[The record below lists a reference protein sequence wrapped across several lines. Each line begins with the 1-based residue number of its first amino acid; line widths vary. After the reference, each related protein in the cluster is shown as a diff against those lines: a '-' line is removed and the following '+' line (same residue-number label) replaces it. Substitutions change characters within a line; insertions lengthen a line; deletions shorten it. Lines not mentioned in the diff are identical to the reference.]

1 VKEQLELTGYNVTK
15 SLRIDEEDAKEL
27 QKIALFEKARP
38 GTLLRMWI
46 HDKVETYRRNP
57 EYKRWDKQ
65 RSLISLKESKK
76 R

>member
-1 VKEQLELTGYNVTK
+1 MKEQLELSGYNVTK
-15 SLRIDEEDAKEL
+15 SVRIDEEDAKEL
-27 QKIALFEKARP
+27 EKIALFEKARS

-65 RSLISLKESKK
+65 RGLLQLKETKK
-76 R
+76 K